1 MKEIKPAVYN
11 TPRNPLR
18 LNKSRGH
25 LVNTELFFM
34 AKVLS
39 AFERLNHLS
48 HKVHRW
54 SVQSLF
60 LGWQPLPEITQ
71 LYRKP
76 AIIHNRHQSVSH

>member
-11 TPRNPLR
+11 TPRNPLQ

-54 SVQSLF
+54 SV
-60 LGWQPLPEITQ
+60 
-71 LYRKP
+71 
-76 AIIHNRHQSVSH
+76 